1 MLCPAHTW
9 TTSAEISDR
18 ELKRDMAD
26 KKSGF
31 RTFFTSV
38 RVTVAL
44 LAAIALGALLGTIIP
59 QQEAAEA
66 FSARLQP
73 AVLAVFQ
80 AFQLFN
86 VYHSAWFILL
96 LLLLSVNLT
105 VCSLDRFPAAWRQ
118 FCGCAA
124 PDGAERLADLPPE
137 RIVAA
142 DRPPA
147 EEASRL
153 EALLRK
159 RCGRV
164 QKVETP
170 RGFVFAGGKG
180 AFSRFGVFVVHLG
193 VLLLIAG
200 GLAGAIFG
208 VRGTVEI
215 AEGDTVN
222 TMQFRGG
229 KGAETLPFAIRC
241 DRFTVEFYE
250 NGAPKVFRSDLTFI
264 QDGKTVRQGAL
275 LVNHPI
281 AFGGLRFYQ
290 ASYGALPGGRLALS
304 YIRGKGKATEREMAV
319 GDRFALPGGE
329 GEVEVIRVENDLMR
343 MGPAAK
349 LSVTSTRGNVQFW
362 VFQEIERIKEANPG
376 ILEQVPLMNP
386 ALFTP
391 YLFSMQKK
399 GERFYTVLQAARDPG
414 VPLVAG
420 GAALLTIGLMITF
433 FFSHRRFRIILEEER
448 GKSRIGL
455 AGSSNRDPVGLE
467 KEMNQLL
474 AEIGKT
480 EGHS

>member
-1 MLCPAHTW
+1 MTK
-9 TTSAEISDR
+9 TR
-18 ELKRDMAD
+18 G
-26 KKSGF
+26 GF
-31 RTFFTSV
+31 RDFFISV
-38 RVTVAL
+38 RMTIVL

-59 QQEAAEA
+59 QQEAAEV
-66 FSARLQP
+66 FSARLHP
-73 AVLAVFQ
+73 ALLAVFQ

-86 VYHSAWFILL
+86 VYNSAWFILL
-96 LLLLSVNLT
+96 LVLLAVNLIA
-105 VCSLDRFPAAWRQ
+105 CSLGRFPAAWRQ
-118 FCGCAA
+118 FRGGAA
-124 PDGAERLADLPPE
+124 PDGTERLADLPPE

-142 DRPPA
+142 ERPPA
-147 EEASRL
+147 EEVSRL

-170 RGFVFAGGKG
+170 QGFVLAGGKG

-200 GLAGAIFG
+200 GLAGTLFG
-208 VRGTVEI
+208 VRGHVEI
-215 AEGDTVN
+215 AEGETSN
-222 TMQFRGG
+222 TLAFRGG
-229 KGAETLPFAIRC
+229 KPAQSLPFSIRC
-241 DRFTVEFYE
+241 DRFTVEYYE

-290 ASYGALPGGRLALS
+290 ASYGVLPGGRLALS
-304 YIRGKGKATEREMAV
+304 YVRGNGKANERETAV

-329 GEVEVIRVENDLMR
+329 GEVEILRAENDLMR
-343 MGPAAK
+343 MGPAVK

-362 VFQEIERIKEANPG
+362 VFENIERIKEANPG
-376 ILEQVPLMNP
+376 VLAQVPLMNP
-386 ALFTP
+386 GLFAP

-420 GAALLTIGLMITF
+420 GAALLIVGLMITF
-433 FFSHRRFRIILEEER
+433 FFSHRRFRIVLEEKK

-467 KEMNQLL
+467 KEMNRLL
-474 AEIGKT
+474 AEIGKA
-480 EGHS
+480 EGRS